1 MQSDYQLNFK
11 EFENGQNICKS
22 SGIFLFSSMDFDFEW
37 GLKWFLKNKYRR
49 LLPTVR

>member
-22 SGIFLFSSMDFDFEW
+22 SGIFLFSSMDFWKINIGDY
-37 GLKWFLKNKYRR
+37 YRQ
-49 LLPTVR
+49 